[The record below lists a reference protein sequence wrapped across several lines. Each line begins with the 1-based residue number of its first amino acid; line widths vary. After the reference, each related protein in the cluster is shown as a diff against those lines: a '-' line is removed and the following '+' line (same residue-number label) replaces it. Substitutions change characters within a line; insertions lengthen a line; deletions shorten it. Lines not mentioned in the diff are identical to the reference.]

1 MSLNVTD
8 MTSPYGRKLRQHS
21 KESLKIND
29 SISQIKISN
38 RDINN
43 DSTYEL
49 DEMHMNSGNS
59 RFRN

>member
-1 MSLNVTD
+1 MSLHVTD
-8 MTSPYGRKLRQHS
+8 MASPYGRNNRGRS
-21 KESLKIND
+21 KESLKLND

-49 DEMHMNSGNS
+49 DDMHMNSGNS